1 MRASY
6 HSILLPLDRGK
17 MHTGARVHTQNAT
30 HVFALCVVER
40 QSAVSTRHTKNY
52 KYMCVAYV
60 FDGTANCRPRKLQI
74 KFTKQIDFLDSPS
87 WACVAFA
94 APSECQTLREMRT
107 AVYRH
112 CRANSLS
119 LSIRYIGAY
128 KCISMCVWKF
138 VLWIVYMDISIYYP
152 LFSLLLGF
160 LFCGV
165 LAYQYEIYMFWY
177 GWDSRLCD
185 IDHRHTFTSINVIA
199 GLCSVT
205 SVPWY
210 DLQMNAF
217 TFDASINESSN
228 QQSQVFFFAEF
239 LVLLQVGQSLA
250 GNRWQLLSVG
260 KFEKQNALK
269 WPANILQNKSAIRKK
284 SCKK

>member
-1 MRASY
+1 MC
-6 HSILLPLDRGK
+6 SICFWWHRQLSPEKTSNKVHQTNWFSWFTLLGLCGVCRTKWMPNIEGDAHRCLSPL
-17 MHTGARVHTQNAT
+17 
-30 HVFALCVVER
+30 
-40 QSAVSTRHTKNY
+40 QS
-52 KYMCVAYV
+52 
-60 FDGTANCRPRKLQI
+60 KL
-74 KFTKQIDFLDSPS
+74 
-87 WACVAFA
+87 
-94 APSECQTLREMRT
+94 
-107 AVYRH
+107 
-112 CRANSLS
+112 SLS